1 MSYGRQYITS
11 ITRYIFLAFFD
22 PHFIQLSAFNKS
34 LLNTYGKCFH
44 LTMPTVISNSLLKQ
58 RLLNEWGLMER
69 ADDLF
74 VLGTGEGD
82 RI

>member
-1 MSYGRQYITS
+1 MSYGRQYIITS
-11 ITRYIFLAFFD
+11 ITIKIYILTFFD
-22 PHFIQLSAFNKS
+22 PHFIQLSAFNKY

-44 LTMPTVISNSLLKQ
+44 LTMPTVTSNSLLKQ

-74 VLGTGEGD
+74 VLGT
-82 RI
+82 